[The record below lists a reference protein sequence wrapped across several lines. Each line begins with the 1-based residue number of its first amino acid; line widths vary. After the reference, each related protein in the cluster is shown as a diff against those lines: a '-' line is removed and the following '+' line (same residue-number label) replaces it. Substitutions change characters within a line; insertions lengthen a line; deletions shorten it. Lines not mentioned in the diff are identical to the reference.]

1 MKKIEKSIEKKIGTE
16 KRLTH
21 SEVVYLLQSELPVEL
36 LNEYMIGRYNL
47 YMKDI
52 EFLLKTRDKNKNN
65 EIKNIFEKPVVP
77 RLKKEE

>member
-1 MKKIEKSIEKKIGTE
+1 MKRIEKSIAKKIGTE

-21 SEVVYLLQSELPVEL
+21 NEVLYLLESKLPVEI

-52 EFLLKTRDKNKNN
+52 DFLLKTRDKKKNTQTK
-65 EIKNIFEKPVVP
+65 EIFEKPVIP
-77 RLKKEE
+77 KLKKED

>member
-1 MKKIEKSIEKKIGTE
+1 MKRIEKSIAKKFGTE

-21 SEVVYLLQSELPVEL
+21 NEVLYLLESELPVEL

-52 EFLLKTRDKNKNN
+52 DFLLKTRDKK
-65 EIKNIFEKPVVP
+65 KSTQTKTIFEKPVVP
-77 RLKKEE
+77 KIKKEE

>member
-1 MKKIEKSIEKKIGTE
+1 MKRIEKSIEKKLGTE

-21 SEVVYLLQSELPVEL
+21 NEVLYLLQSKLPVEL

-52 EFLLKTRDKNKNN
+52 DFLLKTRDKKKTIQTQ
-65 EIKNIFEKPVVP
+65 ELFEKPVVP
-77 RLKKEE
+77 KLKKEE

>member
-1 MKKIEKSIEKKIGTE
+1 MKRIEKSIAQKLGTE

-21 SEVVYLLQSELPVEL
+21 NEVLYLLKSKLPVEI

-52 EFLLKTRDKNKNN
+52 DFLLKTRDKNKNTQ
-65 EIKNIFEKPVVP
+65 IKEIFEKPVVP
-77 RLKKEE
+77 KLKKEE

>member
-1 MKKIEKSIEKKIGTE
+1 MKRIEKSIAKKLGTE

-21 SEVVYLLQSELPVEL
+21 NEVLYLLESKLPVEI

-52 EFLLKTRDKNKNN
+52 DFLLKTRDKKKNTQTK
-65 EIKNIFEKPVVP
+65 EIFEKPVIP
-77 RLKKEE
+77 KLKKED

>member
-1 MKKIEKSIEKKIGTE
+1 MKRIEKSIEKKMGTE

-21 SEVVYLLQSELPVEL
+21 NEVLHLLKSKLPAEL

-52 EFLLKTRDKNKNN
+52 SFLLKTRDKKKVNQVKD
-65 EIKNIFEKPVVP
+65 IFEKPVVP
-77 RLKKEE
+77 KIKKEK

>member
-1 MKKIEKSIEKKIGTE
+1 MKRIEKSIAKKLGTE

-21 SEVVYLLQSELPVEL
+21 NEVLYLLESKLPVEL

-52 EFLLKTRDKNKNN
+52 DFLLKTRDKKKNTQTK
-65 EIKNIFEKPVVP
+65 EIFEKPVIP
-77 RLKKEE
+77 KLKKED

>member
-1 MKKIEKSIEKKIGTE
+1 MKRIEKSIAKKLGTE

-21 SEVVYLLQSELPVEL
+21 NEVLYLLESKLPVEL

-52 EFLLKTRDKNKNN
+52 DFLLKTRDKRKNIQAK
-65 EIKNIFEKPVVP
+65 EIFEKPVIP
-77 RLKKEE
+77 KLKKED

>member
-1 MKKIEKSIEKKIGTE
+1 MKRIEKSIEKKLGTE

-21 SEVVYLLQSELPVEL
+21 NEVLYLLQKELPVEL

-52 EFLLKTRDKNKNN
+52 DFLLKTRDKK
-65 EIKNIFEKPVVP
+65 KNIQTEKIFEEPVVP
-77 RLKKEE
+77 IFKKEE

>member
-1 MKKIEKSIEKKIGTE
+1 MKRIEKSIAKKIGTE

-21 SEVVYLLQSELPVEL
+21 NEVLYLLESKLPVEL

-52 EFLLKTRDKNKNN
+52 DFLLKTRDKKKNTQTK
-65 EIKNIFEKPVVP
+65 EIFEKPVIP
-77 RLKKEE
+77 KLKKED

>member
-1 MKKIEKSIEKKIGTE
+1 MKKIEKSIEKKMGTE

-21 SEVVYLLQSELPVEL
+21 NEVLYLLQSKLPVEV

-52 EFLLKTRDKNKNN
+52 DFLLKTRDKKKKN
-65 EIKNIFEKPVVP
+65 EIKDIFEKPVVP
-77 RLKKEE
+77 KIKKED